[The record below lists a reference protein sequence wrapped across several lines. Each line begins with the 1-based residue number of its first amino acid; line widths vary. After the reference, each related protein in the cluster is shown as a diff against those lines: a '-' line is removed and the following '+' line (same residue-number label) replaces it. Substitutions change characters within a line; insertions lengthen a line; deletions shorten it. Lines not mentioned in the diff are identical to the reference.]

1 MTDTS
6 RAVVRYLGGETGH
19 RSFFGGTHSRTR
31 VVMLALFIAAGIVLT
46 PLVGWPGL
54 AVGAVGCGITL
65 AVTAK
70 THRGSVIERRRK
82 SRRWRRR
89 SRSGTLAF
97 APYSDEAWKDAR
109 DDLKAAR
116 RSHRRGRKA
125 GIVRARRR
133 LTSLRVYPDG
143 ADGMGWLQHGRGRPG
158 IAWHAPAGEDDYLSV
173 AFSVSGQL
181 RGIESTAVMT
191 RAAEGWGHFL
201 AGRAPHSSLVGN
213 VQTVTR
219 VLPADSALQQYW
231 VLNSLDPD
239 APADAVASYDEV
251 LRLTGEDAM
260 VQRHFITVSWPITP
274 AFTDAASKFGEGRD
288 GWRRLMTHEI
298 DATVRGLT
306 EARLGRVEALT
317 ARQTT
322 AVILHQQDPSRP
334 IDEVADVDPA
344 SLGVASRDEYSA
356 HVVAGGAAADARP
369 AADSRPAAGD
379 GDAGQSNPAQSDPAQ
394 SDAGQSD
401 AGQSD
406 PAAPVEWWHRTA
418 AITADALVTAPR
430 TQLWVLDLL
439 IGNDLSFIRS
449 VSFHIHLVPAAEA
462 KIAARQDV
470 VRDAAETLAR
480 REAGK
485 ISADDTEAAM
495 SAANRRRSDLVS
507 GSHHHGAAWVGYVTI
522 SAHDRDELAR
532 ASRQLEDTCST
543 SLGIERLDWLDS
555 YQSAASG
562 TTWPIG
568 RGIGRS
574 RTSISSR
581 VYSRLAGK
589 SEKGA
594 IS

>member
-1 MTDTS
+1 MSDET

-31 VVMLALFIAAGIVLT
+31 VAMLAIFIAAGIVLT

-54 AVGAVGCGITL
+54 AVGAVGCAVTL
-65 AVTAK
+65 AVTAR
-70 THRGSVIERRRK
+70 THRGSVVERRRK
-82 SRRWRRR
+82 SRRWHARVHA
-89 SRSGTLAF
+89 GTHEF
-97 APYSDEAWKDAR
+97 APYSDEAWQKTREEVAE
-109 DDLKAAR
+109 AR
-116 RSHRRGRKA
+116 RGTLRGRRHA
-125 GIVRARRR
+125 VARARRR
-133 LTSLRVYPDG
+133 LLALRAHPDG
-143 ADGMGWLQHGRGRPG
+143 ADGMGWLQHARGEPG
-158 IAWHAPAGEDDYLSV
+158 IAWHAPAGEDNYLSV
-173 AFSVSGQL
+173 TFSVTGQL

-219 VLPADSALQQYW
+219 VLPADSSMQEFW
-231 VLNSLDPD
+231 VLNSLDD
-239 APADAVASYDEV
+239 EAPADAVASYEEV

-260 VQRHFITVSWPITP
+260 VQRHFVTVSWPLTP
-274 AFTDAASKFGEGRD
+274 AFTDAASRFGDGRD
-288 GWRRLMTHEI
+288 GWRALMKNEI
-298 DATVRGLT
+298 DATVRGLAD
-306 EARLGRVEALT
+306 ARLGHVEALT

-322 AVILHQQDPSRP
+322 ALILHQQDPSRP
-334 IDEVADVDPA
+334 IDYISDVDPA
-344 SLGVASRDEYSA
+344 SLGVASHDEFSA
-356 HVVAGGAAADARP
+356 HVVHGT
-369 AADSRPAAGD
+369 
-379 GDAGQSNPAQSDPAQ
+379 DPATG
-394 SDAGQSD
+394 D
-401 AGQSD
+401 
-406 PAAPVEWWHRTA
+406 PVEWWHRTA
-418 AITADALVTAPR
+418 AITADAMVTAPR

-485 ISADDTEAAM
+485 ISADDTEVAM

-522 SAHDRDELAR
+522 SVHSRDELAR

-574 RTSISSR
+574 RRSVSTR
-581 VYSRLAGK
+581 LYARLAGK
-589 SEKGA
+589 AERGA

>member
-1 MTDTS
+1 MSDET

-31 VVMLALFIAAGIVLT
+31 VAMLAIFIAAGIVLT

-54 AVGAVGCGITL
+54 AVGAVGCAVTL
-65 AVTAK
+65 AVTAR
-70 THRGSVIERRRK
+70 THRGSVVERRRK
-82 SRRWRRR
+82 SRRWHARVHA
-89 SRSGTLAF
+89 GTHEF
-97 APYSDEAWKDAR
+97 APYSDEAWQQTREEVAR
-109 DDLKAAR
+109 AR
-116 RSHRRGRKA
+116 HGTLRGRRHA
-125 GIVRARRR
+125 VARARRR
-133 LTSLRVYPDG
+133 LLALRAHPVG
-143 ADGMGWLQHGRGRPG
+143 ADGMGWLQHARGEPG
-158 IAWHAPAGEDDYLSV
+158 IAWHAPAGEDNYLSV
-173 AFSVSGQL
+173 TFSVTGQL

-219 VLPADSALQQYW
+219 VLPADNSMQEFW
-231 VLNSLDPD
+231 VFNSLDD
-239 APADAVASYDEV
+239 EAPADAVASYEEV

-260 VQRHFITVSWPITP
+260 VQRHFVTVSWPLTP
-274 AFTDAASKFGEGRD
+274 AFTDAASRFGDGRD
-288 GWRRLMTHEI
+288 GWRALMKNEI
-298 DATVRGLT
+298 EATARGLAD
-306 EARLGRVEALT
+306 ARLGHVEALT
-317 ARQTT
+317 ARQT
-322 AVILHQQDPSRP
+322 AALILHQQDPSRP
-334 IDEVADVDPA
+334 IDYISDVDPA
-344 SLGVASRDEYSA
+344 SLGVASHDEFSA
-356 HVVAGGAAADARP
+356 HVVHGT
-369 AADSRPAAGD
+369 
-379 GDAGQSNPAQSDPAQ
+379 DPATG
-394 SDAGQSD
+394 D
-401 AGQSD
+401 
-406 PAAPVEWWHRTA
+406 PVEWWHRTA
-418 AITADALVTAPR
+418 AITADAMVTAPR

-485 ISADDTEAAM
+485 ISADDTEVAM

-507 GSHHHGAAWVGYVTI
+507 GSHHHGAAWVGYVTV
-522 SAHDRDELAR
+522 SVRSRDELAR

-574 RTSISSR
+574 RRSVSTR
-581 VYSRLAGK
+581 LYARLAGK
-589 SEKGA
+589 AERGA

>member
-1 MTDTS
+1 MSDET

-31 VVMLALFIAAGIVLT
+31 VAMLAIFIAAGIVLT

-54 AVGAVGCGITL
+54 AVGAVGCAVTL
-65 AVTAK
+65 AVTAR
-70 THRGSVIERRRK
+70 THRGSVVERRRK
-82 SRRWRRR
+82 SRRWHARVHA
-89 SRSGTLAF
+89 GTHEF
-97 APYSDEAWKDAR
+97 APYSDEAWQQTREEVAR
-109 DDLKAAR
+109 AR
-116 RSHRRGRKA
+116 HGTLRGRRPA
-125 GIVRARRR
+125 VARARRR
-133 LTSLRVYPDG
+133 LLALRAHPDG
-143 ADGMGWLQHGRGRPG
+143 ADGMGWLQHARGEPG
-158 IAWHAPAGEDDYLSV
+158 IAWHAPAGEDNYLSV
-173 AFSVSGQL
+173 TFSVTGQL

-219 VLPADSALQQYW
+219 VLPADNSMQEFW
-231 VLNSLDPD
+231 VFNSLDD
-239 APADAVASYDEV
+239 EAPADAVASYEEV

-260 VQRHFITVSWPITP
+260 VQRHFVTVSWPLTP
-274 AFTDAASKFGEGRD
+274 AFTDAASRFGDGRD
-288 GWRRLMTHEI
+288 GWRALMKNEI
-298 DATVRGLT
+298 DATARGLAD
-306 EARLGRVEALT
+306 ARLGHVEALT
-317 ARQTT
+317 ARQT
-322 AVILHQQDPSRP
+322 AALILHQQDPSRP
-334 IDEVADVDPA
+334 IDYISDVDPA
-344 SLGVASRDEYSA
+344 SLGVASHDEFSA
-356 HVVAGGAAADARP
+356 HVVHGT
-369 AADSRPAAGD
+369 
-379 GDAGQSNPAQSDPAQ
+379 DPATG
-394 SDAGQSD
+394 D
-401 AGQSD
+401 
-406 PAAPVEWWHRTA
+406 PVEWWHRTA
-418 AITADALVTAPR
+418 AITADAMVTAPR

-485 ISADDTEAAM
+485 ISADDTEVAM
-495 SAANRRRSDLVS
+495 SAANRRRNDLVS
-507 GSHHHGAAWVGYVTI
+507 GSHHHGGAWVGYVTV
-522 SAHDRDELAR
+522 SVRSRDELAR

-574 RTSISSR
+574 RRSVSTR
-581 VYSRLAGK
+581 LYARLAGK
-589 SEKGA
+589 AERGA